1 MCEMRSSVIF
11 LSPLLARLGMAEIS
25 APGGCEI
32 GLRPIDLH
40 LSSLRLMG
48 AQIETEGGVLSCRCP
63 DGLHGEKITLSFPS
77 VGATENIL
85 IAAASADGETVIL
98 NAAREPEIA
107 DLADFLCSCG
117 AHISGAG
124 SGEIT
129 VCGMKKLHSAEH
141 TVIPD
146 RIIASTYMAAAAV
159 TGGDVRILDTRA
171 EHITPVI
178 PVFEQAGCKV
188 DCGKNS
194 VHISAPVRLRS
205 VQTVRTM
212 PYPGF
217 PTDSQAAVMAMLS
230 VAHGTSVMIEN
241 IFENRY
247 RHVRELC
254 RLGADIMTEG
264 KVAVIKGV
272 ETLTGACVCAADLRA
287 GTGAAPVIAR
297 IAKDMGILTVGVVT
311 RPFKFEGKKKQLQAQ
326 KGIENLAENVDSL
339 IVIPNEQ
346 LKAMNNGQKMTFV
359 EAFKM
364 ADEVLLHGVKSI
376 SELIKVPGFVNLDFA
391 DVTSIMKDAGYAHMG
406 FAKASGKDKA
416 AEAAKGSISSPLLE
430 TSISGAKGVIISF
443 TAAPDVDLDDIEGAA
458 ALITEQAHPDA
469 DITWGIAFDDS
480 MDDEMMITVIAT
492 GFEDK
497 PKSAMY
503 PEEQP
508 KAEAPAAPAAQT
520 EYVQTSI
527 AQPAKP
533 VAPEEPKKEDA
544 PYIAKRPAEINPDD
558 EFSIILDSFNR

>member
-1 MCEMRSSVIF
+1 MTDDVMTQ
-11 LSPLLARLGMAEIS
+11 L
-25 APGGCEI
+25 
-32 GLRPIDLH
+32 
-40 LSSLRLMG
+40 
-48 AQIETEGGVLSCRCP
+48 
-63 DGLHGEKITLSFPS
+63 
-77 VGATENIL
+77 
-85 IAAASADGETVIL
+85 AAARTNPSIIMVVGV
-98 NAAREPEIA
+98 
-107 DLADFLCSCG
+107 G
-117 AHISGAG
+117 GAG
-124 SGEIT
+124 GN
-129 VCGMKKLHSAEH
+129 
-141 TVIPD
+141 
-146 RIIASTYMAAAAV
+146 AV
-159 TGGDVRILDTRA
+159 N
-171 EHITPVI
+171 HMW
-178 PVFEQAGCKV
+178 
-188 DCGKNS
+188 N
-194 VHISAPVRLRS
+194 
-205 VQTVRTM
+205 
-212 PYPGF
+212 
-217 PTDSQAAVMAMLS
+217 
-230 VAHGTSVMIEN
+230 
-241 IFENRY
+241 
-247 RHVRELC
+247 
-254 RLGADIMTEG
+254 LG
-264 KVAVIKGV
+264 IKGV
-272 ETLTGACVCAADLRA
+272 DFMVCNTDQQALDKSPVELKVRLGSEGLGAGNDPENGRKAAIESLDVVRQRFEA
-287 GTGAAPVIAR
+287 SGTKMVFITAGMGGGTGTGAAPVIAR

-391 DVTSIMKDAGYAHMG
+391 DVTSIMRDAGYAHMG

-533 VAPEEPKKEDA
+533 VAPEEPKKEEA

>member
-1 MCEMRSSVIF
+1 MIF
-11 LSPLLARLGMAEIS
+11 ITAGM
-25 APGGCEI
+25 GG
-32 GLRPIDLH
+32 
-40 LSSLRLMG
+40 
-48 AQIETEGGVLSCRCP
+48 
-63 DGLHGEKITLSFPS
+63 
-77 VGATENIL
+77 
-85 IAAASADGETVIL
+85 
-98 NAAREPEIA
+98 
-107 DLADFLCSCG
+107 
-117 AHISGAG
+117 
-124 SGEIT
+124 
-129 VCGMKKLHSAEH
+129 
-141 TVIPD
+141 
-146 RIIASTYMAAAAV
+146 
-159 TGGDVRILDTRA
+159 
-171 EHITPVI
+171 
-178 PVFEQAGCKV
+178 
-188 DCGKNS
+188 
-194 VHISAPVRLRS
+194 
-205 VQTVRTM
+205 
-212 PYPGF
+212 
-217 PTDSQAAVMAMLS
+217 
-230 VAHGTSVMIEN
+230 GT
-241 IFENRY
+241 
-247 RHVRELC
+247 
-254 RLGADIMTEG
+254 
-264 KVAVIKGV
+264 
-272 ETLTGACVCAADLRA
+272 

-416 AEAAKGSISSPLLE
+416 TEAAKGSISSPLLE

-508 KAEAPAAPAAQT
+508 RAEAPAAPAAQT

-533 VAPEEPKKEDA
+533 VAPEEPKKEEA